1 MSTAISAR
9 SWSDSMHT
17 EHHIAVL
24 AGTPVDTQMG
34 VDCLA
39 RAGLAGL
46 AFPMASDPRR
56 QTAFQISSQG
66 EKTAAVRAVLETAK
80 GQGCRKAFI
89 YCNSLSGSVD
99 FTPLAAETGMDIVTP
114 LDIYRELA
122 PRYRR
127 LGLIAAN
134 AQGLAGIERT
144 LFAANPELDL
154 LGACMLP
161 AVLSIEAG
169 EPPRSWWS
177 ATACRSWRSGSV
189 SAAWRPW
196 CWAVHT
202 SLILKRRWQSG
213 QACRSSTRRRK

>member
-1 MSTAISAR
+1 MAA
-9 SWSDSMHT
+9 
-17 EHHIAVL
+17 EQIAVL

-34 VDCLA
+34 VEYLA
-39 RAGLAGL
+39 KAGLTGL

-56 QTAFQISSQG
+56 QTAFQISSQA

-80 GQGCRKAFI
+80 GRGCEKVFV

-99 FTPLAAETGMDIVTP
+99 FTPLAVETGMTIVTP

-122 PRYRR
+122 PKYRR

-144 LFAANPELDL
+144 LFAANPALDL

-161 AVLSIEAG
+161 VVLSIEAG
-169 EPPRSWWS
+169 QPPEELVERHRLPELAEWFRLCGME
-177 ATACRSWRSGSV
+177 ALVLGCTHFPYFKNALAKR
-189 SAAWRPW
+189 
-196 CWAVHT
+196 T
-202 SLILKRRWQSG
+202 SLPLIDPAEEMVRKIL
-213 QACRSSTRRRK
+213 A